1 MKRVPG
7 RADEIVARVAV
18 KRDCNCSNGG
28 IWVDQRLHDRIRVE
42 MRHAMLDVPAQCSCS
57 QVAMYGGI
65 SGLPENREFNDEP
78 DD

>member
-28 IWVDQRLHDRIRVE
+28 IWVDRRLHDRIRVE